1 MEKIIF
7 LKRFL
12 NYYNLDGYIV
22 PKNDEFFSEYVS
34 ENNDKLK
41 LISNFSGSYGFALI
55 LKNKNYLFVDGRYSL
70 QAKMQSGNFFEIVTI
85 PNKLPSDILKRK
97 KLKIGFNPKVHTQKT
112 LNFFFNKTNCKLHPI
127 EQNLIQNFP
136 IKQENVKQKKF
147 YVLPKAAVGQNYK
160 LKINKLLNILKK
172 KKIEFQFI
180 SASENIAWLLNIR
193 GKDSEFTPIPNAYL
207 SLDSNK
213 KINLFCDLKKIE
225 QKFKK
230 KFKNIKFIDIK
241 FTGSFLEKIRN
252 KKVLIDSSSCSIY
265 FENILKK
272 NNKVVEFSD
281 PIYFLKSIKSK
292 IEIKNTIKS
301 HIYDGAALTK
311 FLFWLKKNYKKQR
324 IDEISAQQKL
334 LKFRK
339 KNKTFKF
346 LSFPTIS
353 GSGPNAA
360 IIHYRASKKSNRKLS
375 KGDIYLVD
383 SGGQYTY
390 GTTDVTRTISLDN
403 YSKRIKNIF
412 TRVLKAHIAV
422 ASYKLKNRTNGTQI
436 DNVARKP
443 LKEINL
449 DYAHGTG
456 HGVGYFLNV
465 HEGPHG
471 ISKNNK
477 ISFKEGM
484 IVSNEPGYYEK
495 NKFGIRIENLVYV
508 KKFKKQMMFNNL
520 TMVPIDKELID
531 IKLLSDKERKWLNNY
546 HQKVFYN
553 LQSAMN
559 KNEILDLKKACSA
572 I

>member
-1 MEKIIF
+1 
-7 LKRFL
+7 
-12 NYYNLDGYIV
+12 
-22 PKNDEFFSEYVS
+22 
-34 ENNDKLK
+34 
-41 LISNFSGSYGFALI
+41 
-55 LKNKNYLFVDGRYSL
+55 
-70 QAKMQSGNFFEIVTI
+70 MQSGNFFEIVTI

-339 KNKTFKF
+339 KIKPLNF
-346 LSFPTIS
+346 
-353 GSGPNAA
+353 
-360 IIHYRASKKSNRKLS
+360 KLS
-375 KGDIYLVD
+375 YNIRLR
-383 SGGQYTY
+383 SECC
-390 GTTDVTRTISLDN
+390 N
-403 YSKRIKNIF
+403 YS
-412 TRVLKAHIAV
+412 
-422 ASYKLKNRTNGTQI
+422 
-436 DNVARKP
+436 
-443 LKEINL
+443 
-449 DYAHGTG
+449 
-456 HGVGYFLNV
+456 
-465 HEGPHG
+465 
-471 ISKNNK
+471 
-477 ISFKEGM
+477 
-484 IVSNEPGYYEK
+484 
-495 NKFGIRIENLVYV
+495 
-508 KKFKKQMMFNNL
+508 
-520 TMVPIDKELID
+520 
-531 IKLLSDKERKWLNNY
+531 
-546 HQKVFYN
+546 
-553 LQSAMN
+553 LQSFQ
-559 KNEILDLKKACSA
+559 KK
-572 I
+572 